1 MRPAAADRRRS
12 FSDTPKGSCRIS
24 HIVWLVDVDPGE
36 RFVRVRGEA
45 GGVPVIRSRRSLKLK
60 LYLLS
65 TYLPDDL
72 VIEPPV
78 VEVFLR
84 KLDALVQEMKAAG
97 AWVFTGGLEDARVAT
112 VARLK
117 DDEVATTDGP
127 FGDYTWR
134 LGGLVIIKA
143 ADLDSAT
150 EWGRRLANLSQ
161 MAKLPVEVRPFRFD
175 AN

>member
-1 MRPAAADRRRS
+1 M
-12 FSDTPKGSCRIS
+12 
-24 HIVWLVDVDPGE
+24 
-36 RFVRVRGEA
+36 RGEA
-45 GGVPVIRSRRSLKLK
+45 GSVPVKHRVRSLKLK
-60 LYLLS
+60 QYLLS
-65 TYLPDDL
+65 VYRPDDL
-72 VIEPPV
+72 AIEPAV
-78 VEVFLR
+78 LEAFLR
-84 KLDALVQEMKAAG
+84 NLDALTQEMKAAG

-161 MAKLPVEVRPFRFD
+161 TAKLPVEVRPFRFD
-175 AN
+175 GES